1 MIYFIIERMCSTVLD
16 IDLTQVIV
24 SAVSAGGLGSII
36 SLLLTRKKYKIET
49 MQLEQQLKESREDST
64 RKSIDFIQEKM
75 KEIANKYEAESET
88 LRKRNEELDKKISDL
103 NSRLQNL
110 MEWVVVDNNRYRNWL
125 ETELRKLDS
134 SITFPECPPAPI
146 ATTTEDNH

>member
-1 MIYFIIERMCSTVLD
+1 MVN

-24 SAVSAGGLGSII
+24 TLVGAGGLGG
-36 SLLLTRKKYKIET
+36 LLGTFYSRKKYKIEA

-75 KEIANKYEAESET
+75 TEIAIKYEQESEA
-88 LRKRNEELDKKISDL
+88 LRKRNEELDHKISDL

-110 MEWVVVDNNRYRNWL
+110 MEWVVVDNNQYRTWL
-125 ETELRKLDS
+125 ETELRKLNPEIS
-134 SITFPECPPAPI
+134 FPPCPPAPI
-146 ATTTEDNH
+146 KPEENNN